1 MIKDGKKLK
10 NIYLL
15 KMATALGK
23 MLLVLRCSYIPRED
37 VKNPQVYWLK
47 VADLVGKIAEQ
58 LKI

>member
-1 MIKDGKKLK
+1 MIKDGKELE

-23 MLLVLRCSYIPRED
+23 MLLVSRCSYTPRED

-47 VADLVGKIAEQ
+47 VADLVGKTAEQ

>member
-1 MIKDGKKLK
+1 MIKDGKELE

-23 MLLVLRCSYIPRED
+23 MLLVWRCSHAPRAD

-47 VADLVGKIAEQ
+47 VTDLFGEIVDQ

>member
-1 MIKDGKKLK
+1 MIKGGKELE

-23 MLLVLRCSYIPRED
+23 MFLVWRCSYAPRAD

-47 VADLVGKIAEQ
+47 VTDLFGKIADQ

>member
-1 MIKDGKKLK
+1 MIKDGKELK

-23 MLLVLRCSYIPRED
+23 MLLGRCSHAPRAH

-47 VADLVGKIAEQ
+47 VTDLVGKIVVQ